1 MKRIYDQQI
10 EQFAKNIPFVDTS
23 DVFKARRQINKINE
37 TLSQYANERP
47 ARDSVQEIDLQI
59 PSKFDGHTIKIR
71 LYKPNNAPNN
81 SPVYLN
87 FHGGGFIL
95 GSLDSDHARTLAISH
110 QCNIIGVTVDYR
122 LAPEHPYPS
131 SLQDCY
137 SALLWLSDEASN
149 LDIDSTKIIV
159 GGPSAGGNLASAVC
173 LFSRDNNGPSI
184 LYQILNYPVLDET
197 TSTVSMKNS
206 NDTYIITKQNVID
219 MWQYY
224 LGCPTDEVEYYA
236 APFRA
241 HDVSNLPPAYIMTCE
256 HDPLRDE
263 GIIYALNLMNS
274 GVPVELRNYPG
285 TVHGFDYIIPSNIS
299 NSAIKHEI
307 SIIKNVLQ
315 NTN

>member
-10 EQFAKNIPFVDTS
+10 EQFAKNIPSVDTS

-37 TLSQYANERP
+37 MLSQYANERP
-47 ARDSVQEIDLQI
+47 ARDTVQEIDLQI

-71 LYKPNNAPNN
+71 IYKPNNAPNN

-95 GSLDSDHARTLAISH
+95 GSLDSDHARTLEISH

-131 SLQDCY
+131 ALQDCY
-137 SALLWLSDEASN
+137 SALLWLSDKASN

-159 GGPSAGGNLASAVC
+159 GGPSAGGNLAAAVS

-206 NDTYIITKQNVID
+206 DDTYIITTQNVID

-236 APFRA
+236 APLRA
-241 HDVSNLPPAYIMTCE
+241 HDLSNLPPAYIMTCE

-263 GIIYALNLMNS
+263 AIIYALNLMNS
-274 GVPVELRNYPG
+274 GIPVELHNYPG
-285 TVHGFDYIIPSNIS
+285 TVHGFDYIVPSNIS
-299 NSAIKHEI
+299 NAAIKYEI

-315 NTN
+315 NTS